1 MIVHS
6 MANVPSIE
14 IRVEALHKSFGEH
27 AVLRGIDLEVSSGD
41 LLAVVGGSGCGKTVL
56 LKHILRQLSPDRGR
70 VLVADHERDNA
81 PLVDLADL
89 SDEEMDELRLHWA
102 VVFQRNALFSGT
114 VFENIAL
121 WFREVKGM
129 TDAEIRPIAVEALQ
143 SVGFHDM
150 VESLLERDRD
160 ELSGGMAKRVAV
172 ARALSMDPLLMFY
185 DEPTTGLDPV
195 HAGQIH
201 RLILD
206 THLRPGRAGMR
217 RTSVIITHDKDLIH
231 RLEPRVIMLHEGRVY
246 FDGPFRTFE
255 QSDSA
260 IIRPYFD
267 VMPILH
273 ERRDLG
279 P

>member
-6 MANVPSIE
+6 MPDLQPIE
-14 IRVEALHKSFGEH
+14 IRVDELHKSFGEH
-27 AVLRGIDLEVSSGD
+27 VVLSGINLSVRRGD
-41 LLAVVGGSGCGKTVL
+41 LLAIVGGSGCGKTVL
-56 LKHILRQLSPDRGR
+56 LKHILRQLNPDSGR
-70 VLVADHERDNA
+70 VLVADHERSDHA
-81 PLVDLADL
+81 LVDLADL
-89 SDEEMDELRLHWA
+89 SEEEMDELRLHWA

-129 TDAEIRPIAVEALQ
+129 SDAEIRPIAVEALR
-143 SVGFHDM
+143 SVGFRDE
-150 VESLLERDRD
+150 VDGLLERDRD

-172 ARALSMDPLLMFY
+172 ARALSMDPVLMFY
-185 DEPTTGLDPV
+185 DEPTTGLDPT
-195 HAGQIH
+195 HAAQIH

-206 THLRPGRAGMR
+206 THQRPGGAGTQ
-217 RTSVIITHDKDLIH
+217 RTTVIITHDKDLIH
-231 RLEPRVIMLHEGRVY
+231 RLEPRVVMLHEGRVF

-255 QSDSA
+255 QSNSP